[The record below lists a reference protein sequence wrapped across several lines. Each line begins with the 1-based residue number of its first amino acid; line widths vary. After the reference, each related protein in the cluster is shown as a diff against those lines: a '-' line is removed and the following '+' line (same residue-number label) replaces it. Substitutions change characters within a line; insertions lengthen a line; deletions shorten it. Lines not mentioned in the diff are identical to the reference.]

1 MSVFGAIFFKIIS
14 ILLSVV
20 MGFVAG
26 RTEKVERESIASLI
40 FFFVAPIVFFSI
52 PASSNITFSDLGIV
66 IIAFVISCTSAL
78 ITYKVATK
86 FWDEQTRNLLS
97 MSAGSGNVG
106 YFMLPVASILFDSYT
121 LSMYMLAVV
130 GINIYESSLG
140 YYLCARSISSTK
152 ESIMKVLKLPMLHAF
167 MVGCLCSLIG
177 LTLPGFLNDFIISMK
192 TTYSVLGMMMVGL
205 GLSKLKRVEID
216 IKFTLSMFASKYI
229 LVPTLV
235 CCFIVF
241 DKFILKTYGT
251 PEYNALILISSA
263 PLAANTIVLSSLM
276 KFNPERAATSVLISC
291 IFSLIFIPL
300 IAMLAIS

>member
-1 MSVFGAIFFKIIS
+1 MSVFSAIFFKIIS

-40 FFFVAPIVFFSI
+40 FYFVAPIVFFSI
-52 PASSNITFSDLGIV
+52 PASSNITVSDLGIV
-66 IIAFVISCTSAL
+66 IVAFIISCTSAL
-78 ITYKVATK
+78 ITYKIATR
-86 FWDEQTRNLLS
+86 FWDEQTRNLLA

-121 LSMYMLAVV
+121 LSIYMLAVV

-152 ESIMKVLKLPMLHAF
+152 ESVMKVLKLPMLHAF
-167 MVGCLCSLIG
+167 MVGCFCSLMG

-205 GLSKLKRVEID
+205 GLSKLKSVEID
-216 IKFTLSMFASKYI
+216 VKFTLSMFASKYI
-229 LVPTLV
+229 LVPILV
-235 CCFIVF
+235 FCFIVF
-241 DKFILKTYGT
+241 DKFILRTYGI
-251 PEYNALILISSA
+251 PEYNALVLISSA

-291 IFSLIFIPL
+291 IFSLVFIPL
-300 IAMLAIS
+300 IALVAIS